1 MNPTSPPAS
10 RTQPAFPA
18 KICGLTRPD
27 EARACMEAGA
37 SAIGLI
43 FYPPSP
49 RFVSI
54 DQAKAIREAL
64 PPDFPLVGVFV
75 DETAETI
82 QSAISA
88 CRLNGVQLHG
98 KESPALAERFFSQ
111 GTLTIKTLFWN
122 REPPFSAAA
131 EYRCSAFLVECGKGP
146 FPGGNAQAWNWA
158 AAKPL
163 AERHPLILAGGLTPE
178 NVVKAIRDACP
189 DAIDVSSGVEF
200 CPGRKDLAKVRMLLQ
215 ATRNPALP
223 KPSRRIFS

>member
-1 MNPTSPPAS
+1 MNPTSLPPS
-10 RTQPAFPA
+10 RVQQAFPA

-27 EARACMEAGA
+27 EACACMEAGA

-54 DQAKAIREAL
+54 EQAQAIREAL

-75 DETAETI
+75 DETAENI
-82 QSAISA
+82 QSTITA

-98 KESPALAERFFSQ
+98 NESPALAERFFSQ
-111 GTLTIKTLFWN
+111 GMLTIKTLFWN
-122 REPPFSAAA
+122 RNPLFSDAAA
-131 EYRCSAFLVECGKGP
+131 YRCSAFLVECGKGP

-163 AERHPLILAGGLTPE
+163 AEQSPLILAGGLTPE